1 LQTALVDEFGEE
13 AAYGIG
19 LSPERT
25 ATAST
30 QTWDPLPSHEAPA
43 ARRLTRRT
51 ESGVPGLGEQLVT
64 DWWCGDLLWQ
74 PGESCRDSSGQLP
87 SPLRLGTCNAVVFP
101 LVPFE
106 DLVAWP
112 EEHELLEP
120 ILEQLIESNGP
131 RLSSLE
137 DPLRR
142 GDRVTWVDELEIHPA
157 IRGHGVGWAFLR
169 TLLQR
174 FASVGVKLATR
185 RAGLPSL
192 MGERAQHPCDVPAA
206 ANALTMPISVRLVG
220 APDEGTQC
228 GLPRRHGPRH
238 SRCR

>member
-1 LQTALVDEFGEE
+1 
-13 AAYGIG
+13 
-19 LSPERT
+19 
-25 ATAST
+25 
-30 QTWDPLPSHEAPA
+30 
-43 ARRLTRRT
+43 
-51 ESGVPGLGEQLVT
+51 
-64 DWWCGDLLWQ
+64 
-74 PGESCRDSSGQLP
+74 
-87 SPLRLGTCNAVVFP
+87 VVFP

-206 ANALTMPISVRLVG
+206 ANALTMPISVRLIG
-220 APDEGTQC
+220 APDEGKC